1 MAAGVDGY
9 ATVSG
14 AVMRT
19 QSDRQPAERRKAINA
34 KVVYLI
40 AGLSLVVP
48 LTGFAQSAD
57 ANYCATL
64 AKLYRATAPK
74 HSAAMNSVPAAIAK
88 CEAGDYAVGI
98 PVLEKALTN
107 AKVELPARS

>member
-14 AVMRT
+14 AAMRT

-48 LTGFAQSAD
+48 LTGFAQSA
-57 ANYCATL
+57 YCATL

-107 AKVELPARS
+107 AKVKLPARS